1 MEAGMVPMTG
11 PETLRFGIEAK
22 DLEGPVTSQSLFG
35 NRRPLELEI
44 GAGKGTFLLKESAL
58 RQEVNFLGIEY
69 ARRYWIYAAD
79 RLRRAARENAR
90 VVLTE
95 AFEFITAHLADDD
108 LSAVHIHFPDP
119 WPKTRHRRRRLL
131 QRDFVALLTDKMKV
145 GTRLQIA
152 TDHEDYF
159 AHIERVIKSSTLVQ
173 APFEIRA
180 AADGDELVGSNF
192 ERKYRSSGQ
201 RIYSIAAV
209 KVSGLGA

>member
-1 MEAGMVPMTG
+1 MEAAMAPITS
-11 PETLRFGIEAK
+11 PLTLRFSIEPK

-35 NRRPLELEI
+35 NRNPLELEI
-44 GAGKGTFLLKESAL
+44 GAGKGTFLVKESTL
-58 RQEVNFLGIEY
+58 RPEVNFLGIEY
-69 ARRYWIYAAD
+69 AWRYWIYAAD
-79 RLRRAARENAR
+79 RLRRAARDNAR

-95 AFEFITAHLADDD
+95 AFEFIGAHLADDD
-108 LSAVHIHFPDP
+108 LSGVHIYFPDP
-119 WPKTRHRRRRLL
+119 WPKTRHRTRRLL
-131 QRDFVALLTDKMKV
+131 QQDFVALLTDKMNV
-145 GTRLQIA
+145 GARVQIA

-159 AHIERVIKSSTLVQ
+159 AHIERVIKRSTLVQ

-209 KVSGLGA
+209 KV